1 MTISKVISRAWSDA
15 EYKAK
20 LLSDP
25 TAVLAEA
32 GIEIP
37 AGTTIKVV
45 ENTADTEH
53 LVLPVVP
60 EKAEE
65 LSMEELE
72 KVAAAADTSY
82 RQRSTPGVY

>member
-25 TAVLAEA
+25 AAVLAEA
-32 GIEIP
+32 GVEIP

-45 ENTADTEH
+45 ENTAETNH
-53 LVLPVVP
+53 LVLPRAP
-60 EKAEE
+60 EGASE
-65 LSMEELE
+65 LSDDALE
-72 KVAAAADTSY
+72 KIAAASNTRY

>member
-1 MTISKVISRAWSDA
+1 MSLNKAIVRAWTDDA
-15 EYKAK
+15 YRAK
-20 LLSDP
+20 LLNEP
-25 TAVLAEA
+25 HTALAEV
-32 GIEIP
+32 GIEVP
-37 AGTTIKVV
+37 AGVTIKVV
-45 ENTADTEH
+45 ENTADIAH